1 MFAGDQLADIMNMRA
16 VDPDLGNEPTD
27 AISVAI
33 GSAVLVLT
41 LAIAFLGTRSVWPVM
56 ALATFCIVLT
66 VLVVATSRKITNA
79 RLRRSQEEL
88 STKNEHLKELASDFL
103 AGVSHELKIPTA
115 AMLGLSATLTD
126 MWNELDENAKRGL
139 TLRLVSNAEHLNSLI
154 TELVDLSRL
163 EAGLGVPELN
173 PVDVSAEIR
182 AAAIAL
188 SIALNHHRLQ
198 IMAPPRLMAL
208 GDRVGIRRSIEAL
221 LSNAG
226 KFSPPGSLIIL
237 RAHVSGEQVTISV
250 DDNGVGIPDEEL
262 EKVFDSFYR
271 IRGSNDVRVGGM
283 GIGLAV
289 AKRYVESMGGRIWV
303 EAVGGRGSTF
313 SFTLIA
319 YSGAVPAGHH
329 SKLTSP
335 IRTSSPLLAPASPRA
350 PSTPA
355 RSSRP

>member
-1 MFAGDQLADIMNMRA
+1 MFAGGQLADIMSMRA
-16 VDPDLGNEPTD
+16 VDPDFDAEPTD

-33 GSAVLVLT
+33 GAAILVLT
-41 LAIAFLGTRSVWPVM
+41 LAIVFLGTRSVSPVVP
-56 ALATFCIVLT
+56 LATLCVVLT
-66 VLVVATSRKITNA
+66 LLVLATAGRIAKS
-79 RLRRSQEEL
+79 RLRRSQEEM
-88 STKNEHLKELASDFL
+88 SIKNAHLEELANDFL

-163 EAGLGVPELN
+163 EAGLGVPELK

-182 AAAIAL
+182 AAAVAL

-198 IMAPPRLMAL
+198 IMAPPSVMAL

-226 KFSPPGSLIIL
+226 KFSPPGSLIIV
-237 RAHVSGEQVTISV
+237 RAHESGEEVTVSV
-250 DDNGVGIPDEEL
+250 DDNGVGIPDEEV
-262 EKVFDSFYR
+262 EKIFDSFYR

-335 IRTSSPLLAPASPRA
+335 IRTSSPLLAPASPSA